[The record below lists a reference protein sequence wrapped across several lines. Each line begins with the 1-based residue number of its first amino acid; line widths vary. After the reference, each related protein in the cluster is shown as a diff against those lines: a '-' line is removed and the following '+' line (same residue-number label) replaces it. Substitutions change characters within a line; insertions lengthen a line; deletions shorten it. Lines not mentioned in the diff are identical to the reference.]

1 MANNP
6 LSALRL
12 ALRKLSATMAGGG
25 RRPPD
30 VAAALANPA
39 WPAAWP
45 FADADFRRQDES
57 RDARFYDTPRL
68 VYHID
73 EYAVRALTAY
83 YARTL
88 PPKAD
93 ILDCTL
99 GAKGGGGGARALLAM
114 MQLVGGRCGGWL
126 TDPSTAGPLASCAVR
141 SFRGALVWW
150 PLAVCSSWV
159 SHLPDDYEAASVT
172 GLGMVAAELDKN
184 PRLTARVTQD
194 LNMDPALPFA
204 DASFDVITNVV
215 SVDYL
220 TRPLEIFREMAR
232 VLRPGG
238 VAVMSF
244 SNRCF
249 PTKAIDIWLRT
260 GDVEHAFIVGC
271 YFHYAGGFGPPA
283 AQDISPNP
291 GVTDPMYIVRAMKR

>member
-99 GAKGGGGGARALLAM
+99 GAKGGGGGRARCW
-114 MQLVGGRCGGWL
+114 R
-126 TDPSTAGPLASCAVR
+126 
-141 SFRGALVWW
+141 
-150 PLAVCSSWV
+150 
-159 SHLPDDYEAASVT
+159 
-172 GLGMVAAELDKN
+172 
-184 PRLTARVTQD
+184 
-194 LNMDPALPFA
+194 
-204 DASFDVITNVV
+204 
-215 SVDYL
+215 
-220 TRPLEIFREMAR
+220 
-232 VLRPGG
+232 
-238 VAVMSF
+238 
-244 SNRCF
+244 
-249 PTKAIDIWLRT
+249 
-260 GDVEHAFIVGC
+260 
-271 YFHYAGGFGPPA
+271 
-283 AQDISPNP
+283 
-291 GVTDPMYIVRAMKR
+291 

>member
-12 ALRKLSATMAGGG
+12 ALLKLSATMAGGG

-93 ILDCTL
+93 ILDL
-99 GAKGGGGGARALLAM
+99 
-114 MQLVGGRCGGWL
+114 
-126 TDPSTAGPLASCAVR
+126 
-141 SFRGALVWW
+141 
-150 PLAVCSSWV
+150 CSSWV